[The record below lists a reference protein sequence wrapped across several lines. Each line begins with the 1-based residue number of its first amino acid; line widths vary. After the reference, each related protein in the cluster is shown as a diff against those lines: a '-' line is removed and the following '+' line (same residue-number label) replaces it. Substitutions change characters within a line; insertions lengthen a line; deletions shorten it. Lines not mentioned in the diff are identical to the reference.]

1 MNKLVWTHELILS
14 MAWLEIFSCIEILRP
29 RCFSGHRP
37 SKFIW
42 KLWICICSP
51 LNPVGFRVYAI
62 WGDVFEEP
70 FHSLGIFVCWGRY
83 TGLTLAKWAIT
94 ITIGLLVGI
103 ELPSAR
109 REIWVQ
115 VIFVKVPVN
124 SFPQYGCVSRW
135 LSICIWTPNAAFA
148 AETL

>member
-1 MNKLVWTHELILS
+1 MLFRSSSFQVYMEVMNFL
-14 MAWLEIFSCIEILRP
+14 
-29 RCFSGHRP
+29 
-37 SKFIW
+37 
-42 KLWICICSP
+42 CSP

-70 FHSLGIFVCWGRY
+70 LHSLGIFVCWGRY

-109 REIWVQ
+109 CEI
-115 VIFVKVPVN
+115 
-124 SFPQYGCVSRW
+124 
-135 LSICIWTPNAAFA
+135 
-148 AETL
+148 